1 MLAVSRH
8 FVFILT
14 ACRICIARD
23 TEFHIGC
30 DISELKTLFTF
41 FLADLKKTLA
51 VLLDNIML
59 RLGKLEAKVENI
71 YNGTGGNL
79 TNGTSTAT
87 PSATNSEKVNVA
99 GMYPFFFFFA
109 LARVL
114 SQKICLF
121 LDFPKSLSPE
131 KPSYSVYGS
140 PLEAHN

>member
-1 MLAVSRH
+1 MYVGSVQTFLFSYRWLEEFALQETQVH
-8 FVFILT
+8 K
-14 ACRICIARD
+14 
-23 TEFHIGC
+23 EFHIDC
-30 DISELKTLFTF
+30 DISGPRGQNLNHRFTF

-99 GMYPFFFFFA
+99 GMYPPIFFLCFGQGI
-109 LARVL
+109 V
-114 SQKICLF
+114 
-121 LDFPKSLSPE
+121 PKDLSLS
-131 KPSYSVYGS
+131 
-140 PLEAHN
+140 